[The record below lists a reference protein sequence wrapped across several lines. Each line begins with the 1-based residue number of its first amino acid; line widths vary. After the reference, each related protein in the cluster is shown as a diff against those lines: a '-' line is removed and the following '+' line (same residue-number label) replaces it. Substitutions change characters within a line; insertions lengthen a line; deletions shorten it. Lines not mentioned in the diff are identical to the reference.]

1 VRVINSSS
9 DCLVL
14 CLLLCHSPQLSQVI
28 NNSSVMALSYHRLIN
43 NMTDSMNDPRQTPD
57 RLYAVTS
64 IRQKLKLR
72 YSLTN
77 IQFYLPF
84 KSKDNA
90 GMNFLYQQFTTTKIS
105 STQLLALS
113 YPIQF
118 YISTFQPIHSTR
130 IVGCHCPTNNKDLC
144 TNQRICR
151 SLQMFKN
158 KLLVASSHSRPRTQ
172 LMP

>member
-1 VRVINSSS
+1 MRVINSSS

-90 GMNFLYQQFTTTKIS
+90 GNELLVSAIYHHKNLFY
-105 STQLLALS
+105 ST
-113 YPIQF
+113 IG
-118 YISTFQPIHSTR
+118 
-130 IVGCHCPTNNKDLC
+130 IVLPNPVLHFHFPTNPFNTDCGCHCPTNNKDLC